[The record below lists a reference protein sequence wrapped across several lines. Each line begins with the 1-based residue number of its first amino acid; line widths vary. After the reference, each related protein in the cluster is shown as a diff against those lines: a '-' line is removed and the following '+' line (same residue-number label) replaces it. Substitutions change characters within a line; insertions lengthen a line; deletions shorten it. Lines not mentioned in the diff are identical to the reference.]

1 MISIWVLRTP
11 IGREPPLEVL
21 PTARRRGWSSRRM
34 AAAGVASPRL
44 IDSGWPADV
53 SSLAIGGRL
62 EGPRP
67 AKVPAARSPA
77 RSSSPKQLASNR
89 RLLVFPSVLHK
100 NIYM

>member
-1 MISIWVLRTP
+1 
-11 IGREPPLEVL
+11 
-21 PTARRRGWSSRRM
+21 M

-67 AKVPAARSPA
+67 AKVPAARSPLA
-77 RSSSPKQLASNR
+77 RPQLFTKTT
-89 RLLVFPSVLHK
+89 RL
-100 NIYM
+100 